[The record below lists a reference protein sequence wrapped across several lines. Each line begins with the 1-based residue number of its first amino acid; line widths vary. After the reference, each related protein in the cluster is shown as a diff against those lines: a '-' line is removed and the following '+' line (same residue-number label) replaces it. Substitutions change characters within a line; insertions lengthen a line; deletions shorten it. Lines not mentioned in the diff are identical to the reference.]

1 MHFLSK
7 IGYLCHAKIANEG
20 DMWSKLSK
28 KRQKTKDKRQKQAM
42 DFLGQPLK
50 TIKNYYNEQ
59 DLFTN

>member
-7 IGYLCHAKIANEG
+7 IGDLCHAKIANEG
-20 DMWSKLSK
+20 DMWSNIIQNYQKL
-28 KRQKTKDKRQKQAM
+28 QWAL
-42 DFLGQPLK
+42 LGQPLK